1 MKAQNLNHELSRADA
16 VKIDQ
21 YGQALINEDEAFQ
34 ALYTKKISSLE
45 NIYIENIAS
54 ITQYNQACNLNAD
67 RIPRLQQL
75 LNDGLSVEDFD
86 RKNQSQW
93 WMPKEYKTFDIETW
107 LVEQC
112 NTDAKMTRLQAE
124 LVLFRQLNMI
134 DLLKY
139 LKYLIDT
146 MRSNKIVWGV
156 GRGSSVSS
164 YALYLIGV
172 HKIDSLRYQL
182 DINEFLRT

>member
-1 MKAQNLNHELSRADA
+1 M
-16 VKIDQ
+16 KIDQ
-21 YGQALINEDEAFQ
+21 YGQALINENEAFQ
-34 ALYTKKISSLE
+34 ALYTKKISSFE
-45 NIYIENIAS
+45 NIYIENVAS
-54 ITQYNQACNLNAD
+54 ITQYNQACDLNAD
-67 RIPRLQQL
+67 RIPKLQQL

-93 WMPKEYKTFDIETW
+93 WIPEEYQKFDIEIW
-107 LVEQC
+107 LAKQC
-112 NTDAKMTRLQAE
+112 NTDEKITRLQEE

-134 DLLKY
+134 DLLRY

-146 MRSNKIVWGV
+146 MRANKIVWGV

>member
-1 MKAQNLNHELSRADA
+1 
-16 VKIDQ
+16 
-21 YGQALINEDEAFQ
+21 
-34 ALYTKKISSLE
+34 
-45 NIYIENIAS
+45 
-54 ITQYNQACNLNAD
+54 
-67 RIPRLQQL
+67 
-75 LNDGLSVEDFD
+75 
-86 RKNQSQW
+86 
-93 WMPKEYKTFDIETW
+93 MPKEYKTFDIETW

-134 DLLKY
+134 DLLRY

>member
-1 MKAQNLNHELSRADA
+1 MKAQNSNHELLRADA

-93 WMPKEYKTFDIETW
+93 WMPKEYKT
-107 LVEQC
+107 C

-134 DLLKY
+134 DLLRY